1 MTTDSLG
8 RPTMTHQQEHARDN
22 QYGPLVNMELLVEF
36 IQPTIDRIG
45 IAAFARLAG
54 IHDRQV
60 HALLRG
66 EYRTRLYIAD
76 RILTRG
82 LGRPDL
88 VGLVCPDVVESRVGS
103 SIVAPG
109 TDTLEVA

>member
-1 MTTDSLG
+1 MTVDRLG

-36 IQPTIDRIG
+36 IQPTVDRIG
-45 IAAFARLAG
+45 ISELAARAG
-54 IHDRQV
+54 IHNRQL

-66 EYRTRLYIAD
+66 EYRTRLYLAD
-76 RILTRG
+76 RILTKG

-88 VGLVCPDVVESRVGS
+88 VGLVCPHVVESVSGAAS
-103 SIVAPG
+103 SRRGRTP
-109 TDTLEVA
+109 